1 MSGHPRTT
9 ISLSRDL
16 VRRLD
21 EEAREQGRPRSDIIR
36 NALDRFFAEGA
47 STRASASRI
56 AQTTEYM
63 QVALDLIVSR
73 DMPEKRDAIIAT
85 VAQRLEQFHG
95 GL

>member
-21 EEAREQGRPRSDIIR
+21 EEAREQGRARSDIIR
-36 NALDRFFAEGA
+36 NALDRFFAESINA
-47 STRASASRI
+47 RASASRI

-63 QVALDLIVSR
+63 QIALDLIVSR
-73 DMPEKRDAIIAT
+73 DMPEKRDLIIST
-85 VAQRLEQFHG
+85 VATRMDQIHG
-95 GL
+95 GR

>member
-16 VRRLD
+16 VHRLD

-36 NALDRFFAEGA
+36 NALDRFFADGA
-47 STRASASRI
+47 RTRASASRI

-63 QVALDLIVSR
+63 QIALDLIVSR

>member
-9 ISLSRDL
+9 ISLSQDH

-21 EEAREQGRPRSDIIR
+21 KEAREQGRPRSDIIR

-47 STRASASRI
+47 SARTSASRI

-63 QVALDLIVSR
+63 QIALDLIVSR
-73 DMPEKRDAIIAT
+73 DMPEKRDAILAT

-95 GL
+95 AL